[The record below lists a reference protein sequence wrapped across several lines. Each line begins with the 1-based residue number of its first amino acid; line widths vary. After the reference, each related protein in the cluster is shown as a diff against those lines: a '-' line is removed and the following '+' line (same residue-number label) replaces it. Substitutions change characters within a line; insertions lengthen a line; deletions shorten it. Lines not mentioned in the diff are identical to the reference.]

1 MPFKIEATPEFL
13 SEAKKLSKKY
23 QSLKKD
29 IATLAGS
36 LATKPQQGTSLGKN
50 IYKVRMVISSKG
62 KGKSGGA
69 RVITLVRVIAETVY
83 LVSIYDKSE
92 QSTITDLEIK
102 ERIRRLV
109 D

>member
-1 MPFKIEATPEFL
+1 MPFKIEATPAFL

-36 LATKPQQGTSLGKN
+36 LADKPQQGTSLGKN
-50 IYKVRMVISSKG
+50 IYKVRMAISSKG

-69 RVITLVRVIAETVY
+69 RVITLVKVIAETVY

-92 QSTITDLEIK
+92 QTTISDIEIR
-102 ERIRRLV
+102 ERIRKLV

>member
-23 QSLKKD
+23 QSLKQD

-36 LATKPQQGTSLGKN
+36 LTDKPQQGTSLGKN
-50 IYKVRMVISSKG
+50 VFKVRMGITSKG

-69 RVITLVRVIAETVY
+69 RVITFVKIIAETVF

-92 QSTITDLEIK
+92 QSTITDIEIK
-102 ERIRRLV
+102 ERIRKLV
-109 D
+109 G